1 MYVYCDILL
10 LYVLKEFR
18 RQHPED
24 GELIAPKGVGA
35 MARINCRIVHL
46 FVLHVL
52 FTYGINYVKGIFCN
66 VQKHGD
72 GGNIYFVKNLNI
84 VIIS

>member
-18 RQHPED
+18 CQLPED
-24 GELIAPKGVGA
+24 GELIAPKDVGA

-46 FVLHVL
+46 LVLHVF
-52 FTYGINYVKGIFCN
+52 FTYGINYIKGIFCN
-66 VQKHGD
+66 V
-72 GGNIYFVKNLNI
+72 
-84 VIIS
+84 